1 MRKALL
7 LSLLVALPLL
17 AGEKDSFLLR
27 NATVYTV
34 SGPKIANGSVLVI
47 DGKIAEVGARV
58 NPRGK
63 VRVIDAKGLNVYP
76 GLIDAGTVVGIAEV
90 SSVRETAD
98 TGEVGKFNPQLRTS
112 VVVNPESD
120 HIPVT
125 RANGITNVVLLPGGS
140 GGGRFG
146 SNEPSYITGQAS
158 LMHLDGWTWEEML
171 VTHAAAMQLDLPSIQ
186 VSRFNPQS
194 MQVERGNYQE
204 SKRNQERGLMEIR
217 AFFEEARRYQTAKQ
231 AKAADFHTDLKFEAM
246 LPVLEGKLPLM
257 IPAVR
262 ERDIRDAIEFSDK
275 EKVKIV
281 LSGVRKPGDMLETI
295 AKKKIP
301 VVLPSPYSA
310 PLEEDDAY
318 DSTYTLASEL
328 QKAGVKFAFGSFGA
342 QFARNLPY
350 EAGQSIAF
358 GLPYDEGLK
367 AVTLNAAEIL
377 GVSDRLGSID
387 AGKIANLIVTDG
399 DPLDIRTQVKM
410 MFVKGQSVD
419 LESKHTR
426 LWKKYLARP

>member
-7 LSLLVALPLL
+7 LSMLVALPLL

-231 AKAADFHTDLKFEAM
+231 AKAADFRTDLKFEAM

>member
-1 MRKALL
+1 
-7 LSLLVALPLL
+7 
-17 AGEKDSFLLR
+17 
-27 NATVYTV
+27 
-34 SGPKIANGSVLVI
+34 
-47 DGKIAEVGARV
+47 
-58 NPRGK
+58 
-63 VRVIDAKGLNVYP
+63 
-76 GLIDAGTVVGIAEV
+76 
-90 SSVRETAD
+90 
-98 TGEVGKFNPQLRTS
+98 
-112 VVVNPESD
+112 
-120 HIPVT
+120 
-125 RANGITNVVLLPGGS
+125 
-140 GGGRFG
+140 
-146 SNEPSYITGQAS
+146 
-158 LMHLDGWTWEEML
+158 
-171 VTHAAAMQLDLPSIQ
+171 
-186 VSRFNPQS
+186 
-194 MQVERGNYQE
+194 
-204 SKRNQERGLMEIR
+204 MEIR

-262 ERDIRDAIEFSDK
+262 ERDIRDAIEFADK

-328 QKAGVKFAFGSFGA
+328 QKTGVKFAFGSFGA

>member
-1 MRKALL
+1 VKKTLVSCMLL
-7 LSLLVALPLL
+7 ALPLL
-17 AGEKDSFLLR
+17 AGEIDSFLLR
-27 NATVYTV
+27 NATIYTV

-76 GLIDAGTVVGIAEV
+76 GMIDAGTVVGIAEV
-90 SSVRETAD
+90 SSVRETSD

-125 RANGITNVVLLPGGS
+125 RANGITNVLLLPGGS
-140 GGGRFG
+140 GGGRQG
-146 SNEPSYITGQAS
+146 GGEASYITGQAS

-171 VTHAAAMQLDLPSIQ
+171 VTHASAMQLDLPSIQ
-186 VSRFNPQS
+186 TSRFDPRT

-217 AFFEEARRYQTAKQ
+217 AFFEESRRYQTARR
-231 AKAADFHTDLKFEAM
+231 ANAPGFRTDLKFEAM
-246 LPVLEGKLPLM
+246 LPVLEGKLPLI
-257 IPAVR
+257 IPAAR
-262 ERDIRDAIEFSDK
+262 ERDIRDAVEFADK

-281 LSGVRKPGDMLETI
+281 LIGVRKPGAMLETL

-301 VVLPSPYSA
+301 VVLPSPYST

-318 DSTYTLASEL
+318 DSTYTLAAEL
-328 QKAGVKFAFGSFGA
+328 YRAGVKFAFGSFGA

-350 EAGQSIAF
+350 EAGQSIAY

-377 GVSDRLGSID
+377 GIGDRLGSVE

-399 DPLDIRTQVKM
+399 DPLDIRTQVRM

-426 LWKKYLARP
+426 LYKKYLARP